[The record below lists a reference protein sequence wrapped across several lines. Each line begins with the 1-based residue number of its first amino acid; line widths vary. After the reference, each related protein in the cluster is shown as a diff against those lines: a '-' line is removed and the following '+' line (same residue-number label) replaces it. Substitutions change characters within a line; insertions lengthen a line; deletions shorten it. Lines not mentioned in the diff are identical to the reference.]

1 MKNPGSN
8 ENKNSSNLNIQGGT
22 ILTDT
27 LLQIFKYNRLNK
39 AFSEAHDK
47 DPIVLINALLEQLDI
62 KIDITEQNIRNIPAE
77 GAFIAISNHPFR
89 GIDSMLLFKLIFD
102 KRKDFK
108 ILVIISFKV

>member
-1 MKNPGSN
+1 MENPGSN

-47 DPIVLINALLEQLDI
+47 DPIVLISALLEQLDI
-62 KIDITEQNIRNIPAE
+62 KIDINGFDGTRGEEAE
-77 GAFIAISNHPFR
+77 DGR
-89 GIDSMLLFKLIFD
+89 TIDEGYRSD
-102 KRKDFK
+102 KGY
-108 ILVIISFKV
+108 